1 MTLKLT
7 GSFRRLVS
15 RAVGIMMGFAGFG
28 RIGGLRIMCA
38 SGRRRSTVR

>member
-1 MTLKLT
+1 MTLKWI
-7 GSFRRLVS
+7 GSFRRPAS
-15 RAVGIMMGFAGFG
+15 RVVGIMMKSVGFG